1 MGIEAAAILG
11 GTQLLGGYMQGKA
24 AQNAANTSAQAQL
37 EAARI
42 AADAAR
48 FRPVGITSRFGTS
61 NFTTDAQGNVTG
73 AGYTVSPELQAYQ
86 NRLMGLA
93 GQGLTQ
99 AEQAQQQYAP
109 LTQGAQGLFNL
120 GQQYIAQ
127 SPEQVAQDYMAK
139 QQALLAPSRE
149 QQSAQL
155 LNQLS
160 NTGRTGLSVAQGG
173 GLQAANPEFAALAN
187 ARAMQ
192 DLQLAANAQQAG
204 QQSTQFGAGLLGT
217 GSNLLGNYYA
227 GQTGALSP
235 FQTNIGLTSTLEQ
248 LGQQPLDI
256 GAQLG
261 GRTATAGANV
271 GQSLLRGGLSAALTT
286 QEAAAQS
293 PWGNAISG
301 IASSPWLQQGVAQW
315 TQPYVN
321 ARQAMNTYGA
331 GNVYGFG
338 GGGQVP
344 NFNPATV
351 WD

>member
-42 AADAAR
+42 AADAAK

-73 AGYTVSPELQAYQ
+73 AGYTVSPELQGYQ

-109 LTQGAQGLFNL
+109 LAQGAQGLFNL

-155 LNQLS
+155 MNQLS

-173 GLQAANPEFAALAN
+173 SLQAANPEFAALAN

-192 DLQLAANAQQAG
+192 DLQLAAQAQQAG
-204 QQSTQFGAGLLGT
+204 QQATTFGAGLLGT
-217 GSNLLGNYYA
+217 GSNLLGNYYG
-227 GQTGALSP
+227 GQTTALSP
-235 FQTNIGLTSTLEQ
+235 FQTNIGLTSNLEQ

-256 GAQLG
+256 GAQIG

-271 GQSLLRGGLSAALTT
+271 GNSLLQGGLSAARTA
-286 QEAAAQS
+286 QAAGGFS
-293 PWGNAISG
+293 PLGTALSG
-301 IASSPWLQQGVAQW
+301 AASSPWLQQGISNWLSSNTGINSPSYQYNAPYYQAQ
-315 TQPYVN
+315 
-321 ARQAMNTYGA
+321 QAGLGQTGDYGL
-331 GNVYGFG
+331 
-338 GGGQVP
+338 
-344 NFNPATV
+344 V
-351 WD
+351 W